1 MSIFSLNAW
10 SVTLLL
16 LLAPSFSA
24 WFLLSRFRCESP
36 FPAQQLQNTYSLYAP
51 AIPNLFDA
59 KVFLEQTKNKNQAT
73 RYWHPIQTLLR
84 SDRPEKSSL
93 TKPGQ
98 KSKAPRPAPK
108 EWSANHE
115 GSGTNSASNLPAKE
129 RQIVTGHYGRS
140 CATAARER
148 EREPRTI
155 WANEESK
162 ARKETELHIT
172 RDKQK
177 RSSASNTFRKLSSY
191 SVNVVLCAL
200 SVPPRLCIC
209 FSVCVCSIANEV
221 YGGGGGEVQPL
232 GMQQIKNRCQRH
244 AWWNYGRK
252 ALRRR
257 RSRICTWEKVF
268 PFCSGDEAAAA

>member
-1 MSIFSLNAW
+1 MLKCFWNK
-10 SVTLLL
+10 
-16 LLAPSFSA
+16 P
-24 WFLLSRFRCESP
+24 
-36 FPAQQLQNTYSLYAP
+36 
-51 AIPNLFDA
+51 
-59 KVFLEQTKNKNQAT
+59 KTKQNKNQAT
-73 RYWHPIQTLLR
+73 PYWHPIQTLLR
-84 SDRPEKSSL
+84 CDRPEKSSL

-98 KSKAPRPAPK
+98 KWKAPRPAPK

-140 CATAARER
+140 CATGERER
-148 EREPRTI
+148 ERGGGKPRTI

-172 RDKQK
+172 TDKQN

-191 SVNVVLCAL
+191 SVNIVLCAL
-200 SVPPRLCIC
+200 CVPPCLCIC

-221 YGGGGGEVQPL
+221 YGGGGGGEVQTL
-232 GMQQIKNRCQRH
+232 GMQQNKNRCQRQ

-257 RSRICTWEKVF
+257 RRRSRIWTWEKVF
-268 PFCSGDEAAAA
+268 SFCSGDEAAAA

>member
-1 MSIFSLNAW
+1 MLKCSWNKPKTKQNQKPGN
-10 SVTLLL
+10 TLLTSDSNIT
-16 LLAPSFSA
+16 SF
-24 WFLLSRFRCESP
+24 WPTREKLSDKTGTEIES
-36 FPAQQLQNTYSLYAP
+36 
-51 AIPNLFDA
+51 I
-59 KVFLEQTKNKNQAT
+59 
-73 RYWHPIQTLLR
+73 
-84 SDRPEKSSL
+84 
-93 TKPGQ
+93 
-98 KSKAPRPAPK
+98 PRPAPK

-140 CATAARER
+140 CATAARET
-148 EREPRTI
+148 ERKPRTI

-200 SVPPRLCIC
+200 SVPPCLCIC

-221 YGGGGGEVQPL
+221 YTEE
-232 GMQQIKNRCQRH
+232 KEEERC
-244 AWWNYGRK
+244 N
-252 ALRRR
+252 L
-257 RSRICTWEKVF
+257 
-268 PFCSGDEAAAA
+268 